1 MSRHVDLLRLYREFQ
16 LEPGASVDD
25 LKRAYRRH
33 VSLVH
38 PDRLVAKDPIS
49 QHLAN
54 ERLQLLTTL
63 YEAGMQFHRQHG
75 RLPGAAAER
84 SEAHTEAHA
93 EARVSAPLNAP
104 SARPSHRRWWLMLMV
119 ATALCGYWLLS
130 DQPEAELVST
140 PAPVRA
146 VTTVGAK
153 AHSAYDGIQ
162 RGMPKTVVTEILGAP
177 ISMDQDRW
185 YYGPSWLRFEDGRL
199 VEWYSSPLRRLRISR
214 LPGEWHKPAAAGD

>member
-54 ERLQLLTTL
+54 ERLQMLTTL

-75 RLPGAAAER
+75 RLPGAAAVR
-84 SEAHTEAHA
+84 SEAHSEPHT
-93 EARVSAPLNAP
+93 EARVSAPMDAP
-104 SARPSHRRWWLMLMV
+104 ALRSSHRRWWLLLMV
-119 ATALCGYWLLS
+119 AAVFCGYWLLS
-130 DQPEAELVST
+130 DQPEAELIST
-140 PAPVRA
+140 PTPVRA
-146 VTTVGAK
+146 VPIAVKTS
-153 AHSAYDGIQ
+153 SAYDGIR
-162 RGMPKTVVTEILGAP
+162 RGMPKRVVTEILGAP

-185 YYGPSWLRFEDGRL
+185 YYGPSWLRFEDGKL
-199 VEWYSSPLRRLRISR
+199 VEWYSSPLRRLQESH
-214 LPGEWHKPAAAGD
+214 LQGEWHPAPAPEN

>member
-54 ERLQLLTTL
+54 ERLQMLTTL

-75 RLPGAAAER
+75 RLPGAAAVR
-84 SEAHTEAHA
+84 SEAHSESHT
-93 EARVSAPLNAP
+93 EARVSAPMDAP
-104 SARPSHRRWWLMLMV
+104 ALRSSHRRWWLLLMV
-119 ATALCGYWLLS
+119 AAVLCGYWLLS
-130 DQPEAELVST
+130 DQPEAELISAPV
-140 PAPVRA
+140 PVRA
-146 VTTVGAK
+146 VPVAVK
-153 AHSAYDGIQ
+153 ASSAYDGIR
-162 RGMPKTVVTEILGAP
+162 RGMPKTLVTEILGAP
-177 ISMDQDRW
+177 ISMDKDRW
-185 YYGPSWLRFEDGRL
+185 YYGPSWLRFEDGKL
-199 VEWYSSPLRRLRISR
+199 VEWYSSPLRRLKVSR
-214 LPGEWHKPAAAGD
+214 NAADWPDAGAG